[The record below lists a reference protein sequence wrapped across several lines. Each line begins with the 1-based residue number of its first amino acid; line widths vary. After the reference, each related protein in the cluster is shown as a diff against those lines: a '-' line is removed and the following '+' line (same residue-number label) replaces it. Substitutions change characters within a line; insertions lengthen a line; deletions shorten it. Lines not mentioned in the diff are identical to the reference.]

1 MQRSCRR
8 ARRTGSSTSARR
20 TGRRWT
26 GGASSACGS
35 TTART
40 SRSARRRSPS
50 RPSGNRSTVSMVAST
65 GVAEVLLVL
74 KIAFLVLLYLFV
86 VRVIRSAGRERP
98 APSQDSMILTP
109 AAAAKAGFRRGV
121 ARRRSARLVV
131 QRSPSLEEGDEFA
144 VDSAPVTVGRGGQND
159 LV

>member
-8 ARRTGSSTSARR
+8 ARPSGWWTSARR

-35 TTART
+35 TTARA

-50 RPSGNRSTVSMVAST
+50 LPSGNRSTVSMVAST

-86 VRVIRSAGRERP
+86 VRVIRSAGGQRQGAGPGR
-98 APSQDSMILTP
+98 QILP
-109 AAAAKAGFRRGV
+109 PPGSPPGRLPLRVAHAQRGTRV
-121 ARRRSARLVV
+121 L
-131 QRSPSLEEGDEFA
+131 L
-144 VDSAPVTVGRGGQND
+144 
-159 LV
+159 